1 VEVDAA
7 IDGIQRDLEPVRTD
21 LLAGGVFAEE
31 ALGHWIRTARE
42 EAAAARPRPHG
53 FTTHYDL

>member
-1 VEVDAA
+1 MGVDAA
-7 IDGIQRDLEPVRTD
+7 IDGIQWDLEPVRTD
-21 LLAGGVFAEE
+21 LAAGGVFAE
-31 ALGHWIRTARE
+31 ALGHWIYTTRE